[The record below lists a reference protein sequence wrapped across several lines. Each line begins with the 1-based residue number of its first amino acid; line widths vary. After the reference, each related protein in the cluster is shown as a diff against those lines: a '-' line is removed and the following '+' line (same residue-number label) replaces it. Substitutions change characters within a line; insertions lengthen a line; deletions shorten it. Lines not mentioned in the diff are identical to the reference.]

1 MVYQFDSVIINFINS
16 SRSRSRSQRRYS
28 RSPRNNRNRSPRNF
42 RQKETRRDDPS
53 PKRPDRFD
61 RNEKP
66 IRPADNRRE
75 REPEVVRITEKPR
88 EKARTYTDDKEP
100 IKKVEDKSSK
110 KNGNDGEK
118 EGKPKPPPRTSNGAD
133 YEKKREYQVKIT
145 EQKISFKETVRGKQ
159 PEARETK
166 ISISSSSTPSRT
178 PSPFLKPHERKDYA
192 KPPTA
197 EAPPKVTPKVIVK
210 ETIGVN
216 SSSEEK
222 TAKIN
227 RKRRSSSAS
236 SLDVEVLKT
245 SRKVEVLKKDS
256 RKAEK
261 VEITTRKKEI
271 GDSES
276 RKKPA
281 HDGSDMESVTS
292 EKSKKRK
299 KRNRDGSAS
308 EESEKKKKHK
318 LKKHKKSSKK
328 SKKKERSVSKE
339 KSSASE
345 AESKV
350 NEYLEKKLREKA
362 LVSLRLKNKNVQ

>member
-1 MVYQFDSVIINFINS
+1 M
-16 SRSRSRSQRRYS
+16 
-28 RSPRNNRNRSPRNF
+28 
-42 RQKETRRDDPS
+42 
-53 PKRPDRFD
+53 
-61 RNEKP
+61 
-66 IRPADNRRE
+66 
-75 REPEVVRITEKPR
+75 RITEKLR
-88 EKARTYTDDKEP
+88 EKARTVTDDKEP
-100 IKKVEDKSSK
+100 IKKIDDKTSK
-110 KNGNDGEK
+110 KNGTDGEK

-159 PEARETK
+159 PEAREAK

-178 PSPFLKPHERKDYA
+178 PSPFLKPHERKDYT

-197 EAPPKVTPKVIVK
+197 EPPPKVAPKVIAK
-210 ETIGVN
+210 ETIGVH

-222 TAKIN
+222 TAKVN

-236 SLDVEVLKT
+236 SLEVEVLKT
-245 SRKVEVLKKDS
+245 SRKVELSKKDS

-261 VEITTRKKEI
+261 VDITARKKEI
-271 GDSES
+271 GDGES
-276 RKKPA
+276 RKRPA
-281 HDGSDMESVTS
+281 NDGSDVESITS
-292 EKSKKRK
+292 
-299 KRNRDGSAS
+299 G
-308 EESEKKKKHK
+308 KKKKHK

-328 SKKKERSVSKE
+328 SKKRDRSVSKE

-362 LVSLRLKNKNVQ
+362 LVSLMRKNKKVQ